1 MIKQLTRFL
10 MILGFSVFVSGA
22 LYLIFTNTSTFT
34 AASGDRPVMEP
45 GENMNGSPFGEGQH
59 VRPEGEAAG
68 GQLYIQGVLLNL
80 GKVSLISGVIIL
92 INLVVDKGMA
102 KRKQKLVSN
111 G

>member
-10 MILGFSVFVSGA
+10 MILGCSVLVSGA

-45 GENMNGSPFGEGQH
+45 GENVNGLPFGKGQH
-59 VRPEGEAAG
+59 VRPEGEAG
-68 GQLYIQGVLLNL
+68 DGQLNIQGVLLNL

-92 INLVVDKGMA
+92 INLVIDKARA